1 MTLILNLS
9 NSIFIISLSF
19 AIGGIANIYLS
30 KNTIYKSL
38 YRKNLPKNFNYNYIG
53 LNLFHAIVAKTF
65 YSRLNKIIRFKTGS
79 IMELA
84 KMRVEMINSEVGH
97 LVGLVAAQLIII
109 ILIIINPK
117 SVYIQISFDFL
128 LISTFLN
135 IFFNLYPIILQ
146 WRNRS
151 RVERILIHKSTSAN
165 IRLSAIWASAF
176 GPCAF
181 GIANQLQ

>member
-30 KNTIYKSL
+30 KNTIYQSL

-53 LNLFHAIVAKTF
+53 LNLFHALVAKTF

-79 IMELA
+79 IMELS

-97 LVGLVAAQLIII
+97 LVGLVAAQLII
-109 ILIIINPK
+109 NPK
-117 SVYIQISFDFL
+117 SVYVQISFDFL
-128 LISTFLN
+128 LISTLLN
-135 IFFNLYPIILQ
+135 IIFNIYPIILQ

-165 IRLSAIWASAF
+165 IRLCAIWASAL
-176 GPCAF
+176 GPSTF
-181 GIANQLQ
+181 GIANQL

>member
-1 MTLILNLS
+1 MTLILNIS

-30 KNTIYKSL
+30 KNTIYQSL
-38 YRKNLPKNFNYNYIG
+38 YRKNLPKKFNYNYIG
-53 LNLFHAIVAKTF
+53 LNLFHALVAKTF

-79 IMELA
+79 IIELS
-84 KMRVEMINSEVGH
+84 KMRVEMIYSEVGH

-117 SVYIQISFDFL
+117 SVYVQISFDFL
-128 LISTFLN
+128 LISTLLN
-135 IFFNLYPIILQ
+135 IIFNIYPIILQ

-165 IRLSAIWASAF
+165 IRLCAIWASAL
-176 GPCAF
+176 GPSTF
-181 GIANQLQ
+181 GIANQL